1 MEEENMIIILTKP
14 YTFEGVEHQKLN
26 CDFDRLIG
34 DDFIKAESE
43 ARLMGDRNMMLESSK
58 LYQACVVAKAAKVPV
73 DLIKSLPG
81 KDFNRVTVEA
91 QNFLLG

>member
-1 MEEENMIIILTKP
+1 MIIKLTKP
-14 YTFEGVEHQKLN
+14 CTFEGAEHTELN

-34 DDFIKAESE
+34 EDFIKAESE
-43 ARLMGDRNMMLESSK
+43 ARLMGDRNMMMESSK
-58 LYQACVVAKAAKVPV
+58 LYQACVAAKAAKVPV